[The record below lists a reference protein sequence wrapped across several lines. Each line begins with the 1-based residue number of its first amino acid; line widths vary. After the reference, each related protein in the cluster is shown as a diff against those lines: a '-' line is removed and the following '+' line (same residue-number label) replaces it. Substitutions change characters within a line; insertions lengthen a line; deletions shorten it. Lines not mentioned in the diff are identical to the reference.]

1 MVIECAIY
9 KSLSLAANELF
20 DKFDFED
27 FFEKTLIPR
36 VEQVQSLEHGKLVHR
51 LLLKFNFKNKLM
63 CADCFVSFVWWSI
76 KVILCIKFFFGE
88 IDI

>member
-20 DKFDFED
+20 DKFDFEE

-36 VEQVQSLEHGKLVHR
+36 VEQVQNLEHGKLVHR
-51 LLLKFNFKNKLM
+51 LVFN
-63 CADCFVSFVWWSI
+63 I
-76 KVILCIKFFFGE
+76 KS
-88 IDI
+88 

>member
-51 LLLKFNFKNKLM
+51 LLKKFKFKIKLM

-76 KVILCIKFFFGE
+76 
-88 IDI
+88 